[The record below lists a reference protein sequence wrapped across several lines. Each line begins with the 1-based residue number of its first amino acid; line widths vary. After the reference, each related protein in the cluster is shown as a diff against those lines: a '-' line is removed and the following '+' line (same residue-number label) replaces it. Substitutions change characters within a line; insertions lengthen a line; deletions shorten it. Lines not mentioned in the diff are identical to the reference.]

1 MIGEVFEGQTAR
13 SVRKRREGIMSHPWI
28 VLLAILAVGFL
39 YVLMPLVADTFRR
52 FHGPSRL
59 SCPEVGGMAEVG
71 IDASRAALTSAFGRP
86 LLRVKS
92 CSLWPERER
101 CKQNCLTIS

>member
-1 MIGEVFEGQTAR
+1 
-13 SVRKRREGIMSHPWI
+13 MSHPGL
-28 VLLAILAVGFL
+28 VLVAILGVALL

-52 FHGPSRL
+52 FRTPSMC
-59 SCPEVGGMAEVG
+59 SCPETGGKAEVG
-71 IDASRAALTSAFGRP
+71 IDASHAALTSAFGHP

-101 CKQNCLTIS
+101 CKQNCLTL

>member
-1 MIGEVFEGQTAR
+1 
-13 SVRKRREGIMSHPWI
+13 MSHPWI
-28 VLLAILAVGFL
+28 VLVAVLAVGLL

-52 FHGPSRL
+52 FRSPRML
-59 SCPEVGGMAEVG
+59 SCPETGGNAEIG

-92 CSLWPERER
+92 CSLWPERKQ
-101 CKQNCLTIS
+101 CKQDCLTIS

>member
-1 MIGEVFEGQTAR
+1 
-13 SVRKRREGIMSHPWI
+13 MSHPWI
-28 VLLAILAVGFL
+28 VLLAILAVGLF
-39 YVLMPLVADTFRR
+39 YVLLPLVADTFRR
-52 FHGPSRL
+52 FRSPSIL

-86 LLRVKS
+86 LLQVKS

-101 CKQNCLTIS
+101 CKQDCLTIS